1 MIKHRGQY
9 DAAPGLQLVQTSLL
23 SQVYAVLS
31 KVLSVLI
38 ISTKALTLSLSP
50 LLYA

>member
-1 MIKHRGQY
+1 MIKHKGQY

-31 KVLSVLI
+31 KVILLLI
-38 ISTKALTLSLSP
+38 MFRNALTLS
-50 LLYA
+50 